1 MLRPN
6 VAARVRLARPLSDLV
21 RVPRQTSDDRLY
33 QSSRDHPGGGSQV
46 GWGQWIQRPFAS
58 PCHSRSGPGRGREGR
73 RDVLVPVT
81 ARKQLNDLPDDMI
94 TRVNIV
100 YYSDAKDALLKAVLE

>member
-1 MLRPN
+1 M
-6 VAARVRLARPLSDLV
+6 
-21 RVPRQTSDDRLY
+21 TGLY
-33 QSSRDHPGGGSQV
+33 QSSRDHSGDGSQV

-58 PCHSRSGPGRGREGR
+58 PCYPRSGPGRGREGR

-81 ARKQLNDLPDDMI
+81 ARKQLNDLPDGMI